1 MDRPE
6 GRGYGPLDFL
16 APQTNGDTIDQSGLY
31 QVRRSNYAS
40 FPQTGNT
47 LSMHID
53 FWPGEA
59 AASAL
64 NPRVKSVHLLKTR
77 TDMKSPQ
84 NEFKARFF
92 GLPKKAPDFPVTTI
106 VIECDS
112 EPMQDMDFVRI
123 HQPRDG
129 V

>member
-16 APQTNGDTIDQSGLY
+16 APQTNRDTIDQLGLY
-31 QVRRSNYAS
+31 QVRHSNYAS

-47 LSMHID
+47 LSMHVD

-64 NPRVKSVHLLKTR
+64 KPRVKSAHLLKTR
-77 TDMKSPQ
+77 TDVKSPQ
-84 NEFKARFF
+84 DEFQVKLF
-92 GLPKKAPDFPVTTI
+92 GLPKKT
-106 VIECDS
+106 
-112 EPMQDMDFVRI
+112 RI
-123 HQPRDG
+123 FL
-129 V
+129 